1 MALRLLSVAMLSVM
15 FACVKLLSDHGVGV
29 IESLFYRQ
37 FILLGVVLLWMGFG
51 QSSGRGAGFDAMRT
65 NRPMAH
71 LVRMIIGIV
80 AMGFNFWSYTLLPMA
95 EATTI
100 GFAVPIFA
108 TALAALLL
116 KEPTGIHRW
125 GAVLVGFVGVL
136 IVLQPGGSHVSVF
149 GGSVAIIAALLTA
162 SVTVVLRRL
171 GATERAPTIVFW
183 FALTSLLP
191 LGAAMLRVGQFHDAP
206 TWGLLLLMG
215 VAGGIAQLALTAS
228 LRLAPVALVMPMDYT
243 GLLWASLIGFILF
256 YEWPSAA
263 TWLGAPVI
271 IASGLYIL
279 WRERVRTQQAFMEPA
294 ASSER

>member
-1 MALRLLSVAMLSVM
+1 MALRLLSVAMLSIM
-15 FACVKLLSDHGVGV
+15 FACVKLLGDHGVGV

-37 FILLGVVLLWMGFG
+37 FILLGVVILWMAAGET
-51 QSSGRGAGFDAMRT
+51 SGRGAGFEAMRT

-71 LVRMIIGIV
+71 LVRMIIGII

-136 IVLQPGGSHVSVF
+136 IVLQPGGSHISLF
-149 GGSVAIIAALLTA
+149 GGTVAIVAAMLTA

-191 LGAAMLRVGQFHDAP
+191 LGLAMLRVGQWHDAA

-256 YEWPSAA
+256 LEWPSTA

-279 WRERVRTQQAFMEPA
+279 WRERRRARQALMEPA
-294 ASSER
+294 PSPER

>member
-15 FACVKLLSDHGVGV
+15 FACVKLLGERGVGV

-37 FILLGVVLLWMGFG
+37 FILLGVVLLWMAAG
-51 QSSGRGAGFDAMRT
+51 QSSGRSVGFEAMRT

-80 AMGFNFWSYTLLPMA
+80 AMGFNFWSYSLLPMA

-125 GAVLVGFVGVL
+125 GAVLVGFAGVL
-136 IVLQPGGSHVSVF
+136 VVLQPGGSHISLF
-149 GGSVAIIAALLTA
+149 GGSVAIVAAMLTA

-191 LGAAMLRVGQFHDAP
+191 LGLAMLRVGQFHDAA

-256 YEWPSAA
+256 YEWPSVA

-294 ASSER
+294 ASPER

>member
-15 FACVKLLSDHGVGV
+15 FACVKLLGERGVGV

-37 FILLGVVLLWMGFG
+37 FILLGVVLLWMAAGKG
-51 QSSGRGAGFDAMRT
+51 SGRGAGFEAMRT
-65 NRPMAH
+65 HRPMAH
-71 LVRMIIGIV
+71 LIRMIIGIV

-125 GAVLVGFVGVL
+125 GAVLAGYVGVV
-136 IVLQPGGSHVSVF
+136 IVLQPGGSHISLF
-149 GGSVAIIAALLTA
+149 GGSVAIVAAMLTA

-183 FALTSLLP
+183 FALTSLIP
-191 LGAAMLRVGQFHDAP
+191 LGLAMLRVGQFHDGP

-228 LRLAPVALVMPMDYT
+228 LRLAPIALVMPMDYT

-256 YEWPSAA
+256 YQWPGAA
-263 TWLGAPVI
+263 TWFGAPLI

-279 WRERVRTQQAFMEPA
+279 WRERVRAQQAFMEPA
-294 ASSER
+294 ASPER

>member
-15 FACVKLLSDHGVGV
+15 FACVKLLGERGVGV

-37 FILLGVVLLWMGFG
+37 FILLGVVLLWMAAG
-51 QSSGRGAGFDAMRT
+51 QSSGRSVGFEAMRT

-80 AMGFNFWSYTLLPMA
+80 AMGFNFWSYSLLPMA

-125 GAVLVGFVGVL
+125 GAVLVGFAGVL
-136 IVLQPGGSHVSVF
+136 IVLQPGGSHISLF
-149 GGSVAIIAALLTA
+149 GGSVAIVAAMLTA

-191 LGAAMLRVGQFHDAP
+191 LGLAMLRVGQFHGAA

-256 YEWPSAA
+256 YEWPSVA

-294 ASSER
+294 ASPER